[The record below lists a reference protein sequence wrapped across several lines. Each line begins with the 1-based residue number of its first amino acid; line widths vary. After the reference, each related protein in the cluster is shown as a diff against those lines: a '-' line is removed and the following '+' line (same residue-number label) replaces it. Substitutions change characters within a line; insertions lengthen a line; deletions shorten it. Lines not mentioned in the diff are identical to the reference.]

1 MSVTVPH
8 TTTHPRLQ
16 VALHN
21 EKMRVDERV
30 RDLEA
35 DVRNAVVRLLLGAF
49 VLTGAVLLRVWLVDW
64 LVAVQLTTHEVTF
77 REHAAKAKFEIRRH
91 ELVANQMK
99 EKLGRETA
107 MWQRKLELKDDEIES
122 ARATVPCLGVRA
134 ALASTA

>member
-8 TTTHPRLQ
+8 ATPHPRLQ

-49 VLTGAVLLRVWLVDW
+49 VLTGAVGCCCVCGWLVGW
-64 LVAVQLTTHEVTF
+64 WRSSL
-77 REHAAKAKFEIRRH
+77 RR
-91 ELVANQMK
+91 M
-99 EKLGRETA
+99 R
-107 MWQRKLELKDDEIES
+107 
-122 ARATVPCLGVRA
+122 
-134 ALASTA
+134 